1 MAVASMLAA
10 ADVDAA
16 IAACQGKTSC
26 DNLILQ
32 LITTRQILYDNR
44 HVEVISNCLTDQ
56 QFMHIQMNHISD
68 SLQEL
73 MMCEALQ
80 NKQMFTEEMKEMNE
94 LITYI

>member
-32 LITTRQILYDNR
+32 LITTRQILYDNW

-68 SLQEL
+68 SLHEL
-73 MMCEALQ
+73 MMCETLQ
-80 NKQMFTEEMKEMNE
+80 NKQMFTEELKEMN
-94 LITYI
+94 